1 MSHYGNPAA
10 DQIVAVDHAHA
21 ALLFALVMAQKPR
34 RLLEI
39 GIGSGKSADAI
50 LEALA
55 FNGGGHSY
63 TLVDNWYDF
72 GGAMPEAVR
81 RKYEGRIRLVSADE
95 ADFIAGCRE
104 RFDFIFSD
112 GDHHHAQE
120 RFERVYGELLNDGGI
135 LAYHDVANPKFPN
148 LGRITEACTRRGIQH
163 RLFARSSR
171 PDERC
176 ERGLLVIFKSE
187 PPSAAG
193 G

>member
-1 MSHYGNPAA
+1 VSNYGNPQA

-34 RLLEI
+34 TLLEI
-39 GIGSGKSADAI
+39 GMGSGKTADAI
-50 LEALA
+50 LEALE
-55 FNGGGHSY
+55 FNGGGADY

-72 GGAMPEAVR
+72 GGAMPEVVR

-95 ADFIAGCRE
+95 AGFVASCRT

-112 GDHHHAQE
+112 GDHHSAQE
-120 RFERVYGELLNDGGI
+120 RFEDVYERLLEDGGI
-135 LAYHDVANPKFPN
+135 LAYHDVANPKYPN
-148 LGRITEACTRRGIQH
+148 LARITEACVRRGIHH

-176 ERGLLVIFKSE
+176 ERGLLLIFKSE
-187 PPSAAG
+187 RSSAAG